1 MKSVSIVLLIAS
13 FLLVIM
19 GLFLIVMSSKSQNEA
34 IKSSKVNGIGNLVLG
49 LIGTTIAIIY
59 QFVEIDKNI
68 ILVLF
73 FGSAVIISVIQILVK
88 RKLKK

>member
-59 QFVEIDKNI
+59 QFVEMDKNI